1 MRGTLTTSSSPKNVT
16 LVTSKGIS
24 RHILSTCKCRFLVV
38 RPVESPI
45 TLAGLAS
52 NWPTILQAAVQSKR
66 PSSSHTVIFI
76 MSVQMECP
84 GMPPVHPALHAP
96 VPAEAQGRARQS
108 TARLDKISDKIRHAT
123 HFCSLNARRREIW
136 PHTATPRKMPAAI
149 RQAAH
154 PRPREMQADTS
165 TAARLHPGTRQTAS
179 APRSGFKRR
188 GAEAQFRASRP
199 ISRRI
204 MSLLSS

>member
-1 MRGTLTTSSSPKNVT
+1 MTTSSSPKNVT

-24 RHILSTCKCRFLVV
+24 RHILPTCKCRFLVV

-52 NWPTILQAAVQSKR
+52 TWPTILQAAVQSKR
-66 PSSSHTVIFI
+66 PSFSHTVIFI
-76 MSVQMECP
+76 MPVQMECP

-123 HFCSLNARRREIW
+123 HFCSLNSHRREIW
-136 PHTATPRKMPAAI
+136 PRTATPRKMPAAI

-154 PRPREMQADTS
+154 PRPGGCRRTP
-165 TAARLHPGTRQTAS
+165 ARPHACIPEPAQPHPRHA
-179 APRSGFKRR
+179 
-188 GAEAQFRASRP
+188 RASKGEVPRHSFAP
-199 ISRRI
+199 PARFPAG
-204 MSLLSS
+204 L